1 MGSLSPTAAYAGTPA
16 TSAVHRTGR
25 NWTQLQ
31 EQAREFA
38 ARAFISSLFVVLAM
52 RIGAEFLQTGHVTGL
67 LLLVSE
73 MLVVVLTA
81 VRRPAAFIDRTW
93 RTRLVTAA
101 SIVGIPLIRPVG
113 GGLVPDMYT
122 ALLSGAGL
130 LVIIAGKATLGRSFG
145 LMPAH
150 RGLVS
155 TGIYGWVR
163 HPIYAGYL
171 LTHVAFLIAHPAP
184 WNLALLVA
192 SDLSLL
198 VRACYEERTLARDP
212 AYVNYMR
219 RVPWRVAPGVF

>member
-1 MGSLSPTAAYAGTPA
+1 MGSLSPTAAYVATAAG
-16 TSAVHRTGR
+16 SGAVRKGR
-25 NWTQLQ
+25 NWARLQ

-52 RIGAEFLQTGHVTGL
+52 RIGAEFLRTGHVTGL

-73 MLVVVLTA
+73 ILVVVLTA
-81 VRRPAAFIDRTW
+81 VRRPAAIIDRSW
-93 RTRLVTAA
+93 RTRLVAAA

-113 GGLVPDMYT
+113 DALVPDVYT
-122 ALLSGAGL
+122 AVLSGAGL
-130 LVIIAGKATLGRSFG
+130 LIIIAGKATLGRSFG

-163 HPIYAGYL
+163 HPIYAGYI
-171 LTHVAFLIAHPAP
+171 LTHVAFLIAHPAM
-184 WNLALLVA
+184 WNVVLLVA

-198 VRACYEERTLARDP
+198 LRACYEERTLARDE
-212 AYVNYMR
+212 AYVEYMH
-219 RVPWRVAPGVF
+219 RVRWRVAPGIF

>member
-1 MGSLSPTAAYAGTPA
+1 MGSLSRTAAYDATPA
-16 TSAVHRTGR
+16 DSAVRRQGCDWDR
-25 NWTQLQ
+25 LQ
-31 EQAREFA
+31 EQAREFT

-52 RIGAEFLQTGHVTGL
+52 RIGAEFLQTGHITGL

-81 VRRPAAFIDRTW
+81 VRRPAAIVDRAW
-93 RTRLVTAA
+93 RTRLVAAA

-113 GGLVPDMYT
+113 GALVPDLYT
-122 ALLSGAGL
+122 AVLSGAGL

-155 TGIYGWVR
+155 TGIYAWVR
-163 HPIYAGYL
+163 HPIYAGYI
-171 LTHVAFLIAHPAP
+171 LTHVAFLIAHPDS
-184 WNLALLVA
+184 WNLLLLFA

-198 VRACYEERTLARDP
+198 VRACYEERTLAHDP
-212 AYVNYMR
+212 AYVEYMGQVR
-219 RVPWRVAPGVF
+219 WRVAPGVF